1 MKKNAVY
8 FTFILFLFL
17 NFTKLQAT
25 TITIGTDTSNQRQPF
40 GVLFGYERSAALYTN
55 AEIGGTGNI
64 TAIGFYV
71 ATSSNIVIP
80 AKIYLKIT
88 TDTTLTSSTWENMIA
103 GAKMYESNLTFSNT
117 GWSTLNLGTAFS
129 YTGNNL
135 LILVETNY
143 GDTGTSLTKPAF
155 NYTSSTSRHQYWY
168 QDNTPPTSTGL
179 INSNRPNVQITYT
192 PFGVTP
198 PVNDQCSGAITVTC
212 GSSTNG
218 TTVNATT
225 TGDPTATCVTA
236 ITAPGVWYKFTGD
249 GSDVTVDLCG
259 ATYNSKLS
267 IYTGSCDSLVC
278 LTGEDD
284 DFTAC
289 GGDDPSITFNSTSGT
304 TYYFFVHG
312 YGTETGTFTLNV
324 ACSSVTPPNCPNL
337 SSPANN
343 STNVGVVSSLNWT
356 TPTGGG
362 NVNYYKLY
370 FGTNNPPTNILN
382 GTNIGNVLTYS
393 CTMLPNTT
401 YYWKVTAVNA
411 AGESNGCTVRQFET
425 GIATT
430 LIIDTSSNDPT
441 ELVQNYL
448 ISGCLEAKNVTFKGK
463 RAQIGNFFGGSN
475 TVGYEQGLVLSSG
488 NAKDAE
494 GPNSSSTNTTDLGQ
508 PGDADINT
516 ITSPN
521 TSYDAAVL
529 EFDFKSNCDTILFR
543 YTFASEEYN
552 EWIKNDANEGYND
565 AFAFLLTSLSS
576 AGPQYNKKNIALIPG
591 TSTPVTIN
599 NVNNGYATAGNCGP
613 GPGINSSYFR
623 DNACSPYKYNIECDG
638 LTTVLT
644 ASASVKAGEWYHI
657 KLVVAD
663 VNDKIVDSWVF
674 LEANSFFTESC
685 IGIDVSNPLTGKN
698 TWEGSEYNVTFK
710 RKTSSKEKSVI
721 DVSYPITIN
730 YKIDGT
736 ANQGIDYA
744 SVPNSVIIPVGDTS
758 VTVTLKTYNDC
769 ITEGVETII
778 FSINDAW
785 NLRDTIFLKDSLGL
799 HGNIQEPDQSICQGQ
814 SITLHGVVSAFSNY
828 LCTWN
833 SGSTFISHNQNITV
847 NPTTTTTY
855 NFTASDSCGNTFN
868 DIVTISVSL
877 NSIPPTPVITTNG
890 NVLESDATTG
900 NQWYNDSGIIIG
912 ETAQSYTP
920 TSTGNYYVIV
930 TDLNGCISNIS
941 NVINVLFT
949 GITNNQTN
957 ETGVYLYP
965 NPSNKYITIES
976 KSICNDGLVSIYN
989 IKGELLIQNAFQQSK
1004 IKIDISMLTKGIY
1017 FVKVKTDNGIVVKKL
1032 VKE

>member
-1 MKKNAVY
+1 MKKHAVY

-25 TITIGTDTSNQRQPF
+25 TVTIGTGTSSQRQPF

-64 TAIGFYV
+64 SAIAFYV
-71 ATSSNIVIP
+71 ATSSTISVP
-80 AKIYLKIT
+80 VKLYLKT
-88 TDTTLTSSTWENMIA
+88 TTGTTLTADTWANMIP
-103 GAKMYESNLTFSNT
+103 GATMYEGTLTFSSS
-117 GWSTLNLGTAFS
+117 GWNTLNLGTAFS
-129 YTGNNL
+129 YNGNNL
-135 LILVETNY
+135 IILVETNY

-343 STNVGVVSSLNWT
+343 ATNVGVVSSLNWT
-356 TPTGGG
+356 APTGGG

-494 GPNSSSTNTTDLGQ
+494 GPNSSSTKTTQIGL
-508 PGDADINT
+508 PGDADIDV
-516 ITSPN
+516 ISAPRK
-521 TSYDAAVL
+521 SYDAAVL

-552 EWIKNDANEGYND
+552 EYVSSVYND
-565 AFAFLLTSLSS
+565 AFGFFLTSLSTS
-576 AGPQYNKKNIALIPG
+576 GPQYNKKNIALIPG

-599 NVNNGYATAGNCGP
+599 NVNNGFAKVGICGP

-623 DNACSPYKYNIECDG
+623 DNACTPYPYNIGCDG
-638 LTTVLT
+638 LTTILT
-644 ASASVKAGEWYHI
+644 ATASVRACEWYHI

-663 VNDKIVDSWVF
+663 VNDQIFDSWVF

-698 TWEGSEYNVTFK
+698 TWEGSEYDVTFK

-730 YKIDGT
+730 YKIEGT

-758 VTVTLKTYNDC
+758 VTVTLKTFNDC

-912 ETAQSYTP
+912 ETAQSYIP

-949 GITNNQTN
+949 GITNNQIN

-989 IKGELLIQNAFQQSK
+989 IKGELLLQNSFQQSK